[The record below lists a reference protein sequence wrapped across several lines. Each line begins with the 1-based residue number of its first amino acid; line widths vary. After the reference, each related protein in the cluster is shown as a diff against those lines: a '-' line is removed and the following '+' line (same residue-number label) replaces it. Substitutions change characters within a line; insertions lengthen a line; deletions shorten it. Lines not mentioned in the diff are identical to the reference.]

1 MNYLPSSSN
10 NLIDAA
16 HTREENREFNELTDR
31 KRNED
36 IRLTFLEESKR
47 DYEREL
53 YAIAYPRFMKLGFI
67 SFISF
72 AILGV
77 VIPFTYGWW
86 SLYLKGYS
94 NIFGIGMFGVG
105 LVVAFLY
112 IYLEMSFSLK
122 K

>member
-1 MNYLPSSSN
+1 MLGIIICEYL
-10 NLIDAA
+10 L
-16 HTREENREFNELTDR
+16 HFTKLW
-31 KRNED
+31 
-36 IRLTFLEESKR
+36 
-47 DYEREL
+47 L
-53 YAIAYPRFMKLGFI
+53 YKFI